1 MVLSRATSL
10 QLDINDEQND
20 NVDYIEEI
28 KENIRERG
36 KGRGI
41 GRWMGHNCVG
51 RNTCDKLPSPMTK
64 LFAREYRLLTMNI
77 P

>member
-36 KGRGI
+36 KVYAGI
-41 GRWMGHNCVG
+41 FKLQIDRQMLRAYFRLHNFFHI
-51 RNTCDKLPSPMTK
+51 LI
-64 LFAREYRLLTMNI
+64 FRLATHI
-77 P
+77 